1 MTLQATIRSVE
12 VTEDGV
18 KGGLGVRALET
29 LPSGTV
35 FASLPLS
42 LLFSIE
48 HVFVDPWAEEH
59 LERLSDTEAV
69 ALYVARMREHGAK
82 AEYNELWTDWVALLP
97 DSYPTMPLFYSSA
110 QQEML
115 QTSMVRS
122 FTARRL
128 QRAQQTYSSL
138 PAAVKSTVAFE
149 QFLWG
154 LSTLWSRTHGVRLR
168 DRKGKW
174 QKAGAFVPFADL
186 LNMPSSGSLVDGQ
199 WVAEVAN
206 ADCQTNNVST
216 HFECH
221 TTKDVRAGEEL
232 LVPYGSAAV
241 MNQGGYGNGQ
251 LLLDY
256 GLTLERN
263 PFDIV
268 QIDLPPLRRA
278 GDYESPSGQS
288 SSLSDS
294 TARLTKDLLKVVTN
308 RDSNNEPQAFQLRV
322 LPAEADQ
329 LPATE
334 LLTSLPRGLTSYLR
348 LHAVDDALLER
359 MGGAHVALDAL
370 LGRLRQDV
378 PFGPEHELASI
389 ALLAATASW
398 HITARP
404 SSRTNNCWRH

>member
-1 MTLQATIRSVE
+1 
-12 VTEDGV
+12 
-18 KGGLGVRALET
+18 
-29 LPSGTV
+29 
-35 FASLPLS
+35 
-42 LLFSIE
+42 
-48 HVFVDPWAEEH
+48 
-59 LERLSDTEAV
+59 
-69 ALYVARMREHGAK
+69 
-82 AEYNELWTDWVALLP
+82 
-97 DSYPTMPLFYSSA
+97 
-110 QQEML
+110 
-115 QTSMVRS
+115 MVRS
-122 FTARRL
+122 FTTRKL

-138 PAAVKSTVAFE
+138 PAVVKSTVAFE

-206 ADCQTNNVST
+206 ADCQTNNAST

-221 TTKDVRAGEEL
+221 TTKDVLTGEEL

-241 MNQGGYGNGQ
+241 MMQGGYHNGQ

-294 TARLTKDLLKVVTN
+294 TARLTKGLLKVVAN
-308 RDSNNEPQAFQLRV
+308 RDSSNEPQAFQLRI

-334 LLTSLPRGLTSYLR
+334 LLSSLPRGLTSYLR
-348 LHAVDDALLER
+348 LHAVDDALETH
-359 MGGAHVALDAL
+359 G
-370 LGRLRQDV
+370 
-378 PFGPEHELASI
+378 
-389 ALLAATASW
+389 
-398 HITARP
+398 
-404 SSRTNNCWRH
+404 